1 MIVLAVCVV
10 LGAGFWRG
18 FSYDAILKATKECD
32 YERLERLCSIPFAN
46 RDIRIDR
53 DFLDA
58 IFERAGNETPLEVA
72 CSNGDIVAAEILL
85 RHGANPNARH
95 QFGSRSSCL
104 SWGICRGDVE
114 LVKLLIQYGAKKDE
128 GEDGLQTYVVRWKN
142 GMDGS
147 LEQFAEMYRL
157 IDTWHRVSPEEKDSI
172 LGNAAFCCNIEV
184 TQFLVEQCGASLSM
198 IDEQGQ
204 TVLHRCCNAGN
215 AAEGDQIAYVD
226 YVLAHSSVDLSI
238 CDETGKTAYDYA
250 VENHKAEL
258 AKLVN
263 IAD

>member
-10 LGAGFWRG
+10 LGAGLWRTL
-18 FSYDAILKATKECD
+18 SYDAILKATKECD

-46 RDIRIDR
+46 RDIRLDR
-53 DFLDA
+53 DFIDMMFA
-58 IFERAGNETPLEVA
+58 RPGNETPLEVA

-95 QFGSRSSCL
+95 PFGSRSSCL
-104 SWGICRGDVE
+104 SWGICRGDVA

-128 GEDGLQTYVVRWKN
+128 GENGLQTYVVRWKN

-147 LEQFAEMYRL
+147 LEQFADMYRL
-157 IDTWHRVSPEEKDSI
+157 IDTWHGVSPEEKNGI

-184 TQFLVEQCGASLSM
+184 TQFLIEQCGASLSM
-198 IDEQGQ
+198 TDEQGK
-204 TVLHRCCNAGN
+204 TVLHRCSGAGN
-215 AAEGDQIAYVD
+215 AAEEDQIAYVD
-226 YVLAHSSVDLSI
+226 YVLAHSSVDLSTR
-238 CDETGKTAYDYA
+238 DDTGKTAYDYA
-250 VENHKAEL
+250 VENNKAEL
-258 AKLVN
+258 AKRLK